1 MGLPLFHVALDLERE
16 GFKLFTELSKQTR
29 EESGRKMF
37 LSLAKQ
43 ERDHIAILER
53 EIERRRTRGEQ
64 LPMDAPA
71 RAAGF
76 RDRLLRAMKAV
87 KKETR
92 AAVGMDT
99 DQVQALEVAAKMED
113 FLCDFYADAISQT
126 ESQQSKEFFLEML
139 EMERGHRELLE
150 GSIAS
155 LEESGGS
162 ASGPE
167 RRADAA

>member
-1 MGLPLFHVALDLERE
+1 MGLPLFYVALDLERE

-29 EESGRKMF
+29 EESGR
-37 LSLAKQ
+37 
-43 ERDHIAILER
+43 R
-53 EIERRRTRGEQ
+53 
-64 LPMDAPA
+64 
-71 RAAGF
+71 
-76 RDRLLRAMKAV
+76 
-87 KKETR
+87 
-92 AAVGMDT
+92 
-99 DQVQALEVAAKMED
+99 MED

-162 ASGPE
+162 ATGPE